1 MQRCREGIAD
11 HFAFFQITECGMEF
25 FELVKVVEDSFHD
38 LIDDLFRGS
47 GWSDKGCTYTKGFD
61 VICRYE
67 DPKAKK
73 GAKEIQGRLVERNDQ
88 VTIINMKGRMKKI
101 KNDLVVFVKLPKAK
115 KEKGV
120 N

>member
-1 MQRCREGIAD
+1 MGSEMCIRDSALGEDEVGLEIAENYEIEVTTPGASDELYGI
-11 HFAFFQITECGMEF
+11 M
-25 FELVKVVEDSFHD
+25 FES
-38 LIDDLFRGS
+38 
-47 GWSDKGCTYTKGFD
+47 YKGFD